1 MGTLAG
7 LIVGTIVGLAIG
19 WWVRGL
25 WDDGSDVSWPI
36 KSPREDP
43 QHEIK
48 IEGRRSALA
57 TTPATD
63 AATFRTIGAAL
74 DLSIFRRDPARSWSA
89 NAKVC

>member
-48 IEGRRSALA
+48 IEGRRSALRQLLRP
-57 TTPATD
+57 TP
-63 AATFRTIGAAL
+63 
-74 DLSIFRRDPARSWSA
+74 RRSARSA
-89 NAKVC
+89 RR